1 MLNTVVAANVLR
13 GVIRPFLRHPKV
25 RFCAVLAVPEA
36 EDLAVWERGALSLLV
51 NETDFTRY
59 ADEEASVK
67 TIDDHSNASD
77 VKSARVQA
85 QYTKRTVVLVHDLNG
100 LDAALRTAADL
111 ITEIPK
117 PQTQHFVSAACELK
131 MSGMT
136 HANAELLASVNLW
149 RIGLAFRKGRPLNN
163 AIRRLKRELLEDTRK
178 NEPSTPSKSVVRL
191 EELSGYGVAKEWGLR
206 LARDFR
212 EWKDGKIRW
221 EDMDRGA
228 LLSGPPGCGKT
239 MYASALA
246 ASCGVE
252 LIATSAAKWQAR
264 GHLGD
269 YLKAMRSAFDEA
281 RKKAPCILF
290 IDEFDSIGDRD
301 RNVDGDHAGYQ
312 RQAVNGLLECLD
324 GVEGREG
331 VVVIGATNH
340 PSQIDAALLRPGR
353 LDFHIEVPLPDDGA
367 RLDILRHHLGG
378 QVPEGDLSPFIKAT
392 RGLTGAFIEQL
403 ARDSR
408 RRARDHG
415 RGVLVEDILSGLPA
429 RRRFSMEELHRI
441 SVHEAGHALASLLLK
456 TDEIIRVFI
465 DPEYFEISGP
475 QSAGGV
481 EMREIR
487 TAVLTENILE
497 DRIGVLL
504 GGIAA
509 ERVVFGNHASGGGG
523 AECSDLARAADIA
536 TKMETYFGFGDNL
549 VVDLGSGE
557 SPLEILRARS
567 PDLMAAV
574 NRRMNVQLKR
584 MMKVMSE
591 RRGLLDAIVLK
602 LLNNHSVSGAA
613 ILEIAERCLPTD
625 VFGDS

>member
-25 RFCAVLAVPEA
+25 RFCAVLVVPDA

-51 NETDFTRY
+51 GETDFSRY

-100 LDAALRTAADL
+100 LDSGLRTAADL

-117 PQTQHFVSAACELK
+117 PQIQHFLSAARELR

-136 HANAELLASVNLW
+136 HPNAELLASVNLW

-163 AIRRLKRELLEDTRK
+163 AIRRLKRELLDDTRK
-178 NEPSTPSKSVVRL
+178 NEPAAPSKSVVRL

-212 EWKDGKIRW
+212 EWKDGEIRW

-252 LIATSAAKWQAR
+252 LIATSAAKWQAK

-269 YLKAMRSAFDEA
+269 YLKAMRAAFDEA

-290 IDEFDSIGDRD
+290 IDEFDSAGDRE
-301 RNVDGDHAGYQ
+301 RNVGSDNADYK
-312 RQAVNGLLECLD
+312 RQSVNGLLECLD
-324 GVEGREG
+324 GVDGREG

-353 LDFHIEVPLPDDGA
+353 LDFHIEIPLPDDGA

-392 RGLTGAFIEQL
+392 RGLTGAVIEQL
-403 ARDSR
+403 ARNSR
-408 RRARDHG
+408 RRARDHA
-415 RGVLVEDILSGLPA
+415 RDVALEDILSGLPT
-429 RRRFSMEELHRI
+429 RRLFSTAELHRI
-441 SVHEAGHALASLLLK
+441 AVHEAGHALASIVLE
-456 TDEIIRVFI
+456 TDEVIRAFV
-465 DPEYFEISGP
+465 DTGYFEVGGL
-475 QSAGGV
+475 QHAGGV
-481 EMREIR
+481 EIRETRVAIQTKETLENR
-487 TAVLTENILE
+487 MAVTLA
-497 DRIGVLL
+497 
-504 GGIAA
+504 GIAA
-509 ERVVFGNHASGGGG
+509 ERVVFGNHASGAGG
-523 AECSDLARAADIA
+523 AASSDLAVATDIA
-536 TKMETYFGFGDNL
+536 TRMESNFGFGDSL
-549 VVDLGSGE
+549 VVSLGSPQN
-557 SPLEILRARS
+557 SLETLRERN

-574 NRRMNVQLKR
+574 DRRMKVQLER
-584 MMKVMSE
+584 MMVIISD
-591 RRGLLDAIVLK
+591 RRDVLDGIVLK
-602 LLNNHSVSGAA
+602 LLNGHSVSGSE
-613 ILEIAERCLPTD
+613 ILEIVARGTD
-625 VFGDS
+625 ALI